1 MLTLKE
7 KIIESALSKG
17 SHFEIWEKEVN
28 KTEIGVETEVKS
40 RTREYML
47 DHEFDY
53 LDELIDLGYLKRL
66 NKDESTF
73 KLGSSEDDE
82 FLLKIA
88 YTFTEAC
95 GYITEYENDYY
106 EVAKQQ
112 GIIAKEFLAK
122 RNFRRK

>member
-73 KLGSSEDDE
+73 KLG
-82 FLLKIA
+82 
-88 YTFTEAC
+88 
-95 GYITEYENDYY
+95 
-106 EVAKQQ
+106 
-112 GIIAKEFLAK
+112 
-122 RNFRRK
+122 R